1 MYKLRFDVET
11 INKAAATIGEKSTEK
26 LRFDVE
32 TINKA
37 AVSLITKLI
46 SCCGLM

>member
-1 MYKLRFDVET
+1 MYTHRT
-11 INKAAATIGEKSTEK
+11 CQ

-37 AVSLITKLI
+37 AVFEVELQYLVLRFDVETINKAAHYE
-46 SCCGLM
+46 